1 MEAFWCLLLKS
12 VRRFWHL
19 WHLGVGFCRLSF
31 SFSVEIVFVFNVV
44 SDLWLQ
50 PGHLGVLVWD
60 RILFKSLSRTSFL
73 WRSRGDRGQCCLITV
88 GQGCNPGSP
97 PSFLGICCV
106 GVSSLLGLCDF
117 TLPGKGGVLPC
128 SCWVGVESRFPSW
141 PPLTQLMGAHCHLM
155 GMDFPNLLWHY
166 QVRWGWATVFSVG
179 VTTVGL
185 LLSKNVMSC

>member
-50 PGHLGVLVWD
+50 PGHWVFWYETGSYLN
-60 RILFKSLSRTSFL
+60 L
-73 WRSRGDRGQCCLITV
+73 WVEQASSDAHGGI

-106 GVSSLLGLCDF
+106 GVSSLLDLCDF